1 MATLTTTTKSE
12 SKTRALPGW
21 LWFVLLWCGGVAGA
35 VSLGYAF
42 KIFMNL
48 TLFAVK

>member
-1 MATLTTTTKSE
+1 MATLTTTTK
-12 SKTRALPGW
+12 KRALHGW

-35 VSLGYAF
+35 VSLGYVF
-42 KIFMNL
+42 RIFMNL

>member
-1 MATLTTTTKSE
+1 MATLTTTTK
-12 SKTRALPGW
+12 KRALPGW

-35 VSLGYAF
+35 VSLGYVF
-42 KIFMNL
+42 RIFMNL